1 MVVTNQLKNQHLLW
15 RAGFGPM
22 AEELGQLTTASQKA
36 YFQAL
41 AKASKKTPVY
51 IDVADNFIKGLAMGV
66 DEIGRQQRRELDEE
80 QRRKLRQQSRE
91 DIKSLNLAWLN
102 EMVHTDAQLR
112 EKMSLFWHGHFA
124 SRNLNILYQQ
134 QLLDVIRRNALG
146 KFGNLL
152 REVSKSAAMINF
164 LNANQNRK
172 GHPNENFAR
181 EVMELFTMGRGNYTE
196 NDIKEA
202 ARAFTGWGAN
212 LKGEFVFRKGQHDEG
227 RKTVL
232 GQSGNFDGDE
242 VLDILLEQK
251 QTAKYITARI
261 YRYFVNE
268 QPDADKIEWLANRF
282 YQSGYEISAL
292 MEDIFTSDWFY
303 AEKNIGS
310 LIKSPIELLVGIR
323 RIMPMELEN
332 EEVQL
337 LVQRLLGQILFYPP
351 NVAGW
356 PGGKSWIDSSSLMF
370 RLRLPQ
376 LISDADEIK
385 LSPKSDDDQM
395 MGLKE
400 NENMAGKKQGGGKN
414 AKAANRVMRQQIQAN
429 INWSQYIKRFEK
441 TPREKLITEISKTL
455 LQVPT
460 SLSEQM
466 LMQHVD
472 TGSRDAFIKTT
483 TIQLMATPEYQLC

>member
-22 AEELGQLTTASQKA
+22 AEELTQITSASQKS

-41 AKASKKTPVY
+41 AKASRKNPAY
-51 IDVADNFIKGLAMGV
+51 IDVADNYIKGLVMGI
-66 DEIGRQQRRELDEE
+66 DEVGKQQQRRDLDEE
-80 QRRKLRQQSRE
+80 QRKRVRQQSRE

-102 EMVHTDAQLR
+102 EMVHSDAQLR

-146 KFGNLL
+146 KFGDLL
-152 REVSKSAAMINF
+152 KEVSKSAAMINF
-164 LNANQNRK
+164 LNNNQNRK
-172 GHPNENFAR
+172 DHPNENFAR

-212 LKGEFVFRKGQHDEG
+212 AKGEFVFRKFYHDAG
-227 RKTVL
+227 SKTVL
-232 GQSGNFDGDE
+232 GKSGNFDGDN

-251 QTAKYITARI
+251 QTAKYITTKL

-268 QPDADKIEWLANRF
+268 QPDPDKIELLSKRF
-282 YQSGYEISAL
+282 YQSGYDISAL

-303 AEKNIGS
+303 SEKNIGGR
-310 LIKSPIELLVGIR
+310 IKSPVELIVGIR
-323 RIMPMELEN
+323 RVLPMELEN

-376 LISDADEIK
+376 LINDSDEIK
-385 LSPKSDDDQM
+385 LAPKSDDDQM
-395 MGLKE
+395 MGMKDDE
-400 NENMAGKKQGGGKN
+400 KSKGNKG
-414 AKAANRVMRQQIQAN
+414 AKAANKMMRQQIQAT
-429 INWSQYIKRFEK
+429 IDWTAYIKRFEK
-441 TPREKLITEISKTL
+441 TPKEKLVSEISRIL
-455 LQVPT
+455 LQIPS
-460 SLSEQM
+460 SLSEQV
-466 LMQHVD
+466 LMQHAD
-472 TGSRDAFIKTT
+472 TSSREAFIKTA